1 MAKNMQEE
9 HAFYHVLRVV
19 IVSFI
24 KGSPPTIAVEF
35 GRRAIP
41 GHHRP
46 SFQEVEKYSKD
57 KGDVPPPAASAM
69 PAPPPIIIKKKVS
82 HGGHHGGAWKVAYAD
97 FVIAMMALFIVL

>member
-1 MAKNMQEE
+1 M
-9 HAFYHVLRVV
+9 LRVV

-46 SFQEVEKYSKD
+46 TFQELENYIKD
-57 KGDVPPPAASAM
+57 KGDTPPPAA
-69 PAPPPIIIKKKVS
+69 
-82 HGGHHGGAWKVAYAD
+82 
-97 FVIAMMALFIVL
+97 